1 MSILVVGSVAFDSVK
16 TPYGEAEESIG
27 GSAAYF
33 SAAASFYTPVDI
45 VAVVGRDFPCESLQ
59 FLSER
64 HVDLSGLEV
73 ADGQTFRWA
82 GEYEPN
88 MNDRQTLDTQL
99 NVFADFHPNLTDRH
113 REQPFVFLANID
125 PELQGSVLHQ
135 TIHPKLIV
143 CDTMD
148 FWISGKREA
157 LLETLTKVDV
167 LIINDSEA
175 RELVDDYNL
184 ARAANQIL
192 GLGPRAVV
200 IKRGEHGATLITND
214 TYFSVPAFPVLT
226 VIDPTGAGDSFAGG
240 FVGYLAKSQ
249 DTSDTGLKN
258 AMVHGSVMASFN
270 VEDFSIRRL
279 ESLTQRE
286 IDLRYERFIDML
298 TL

>member
-27 GSAAYF
+27 GSATYF

-45 VAVVGRDFPCESLQ
+45 VAVVGRDFPRESLQ
-59 FLSER
+59 ILSER

-192 GLGPRAVV
+192 DLGPRAVV

-279 ESLTQRE
+279 ESLTQHE

>member
-16 TPYGEAEESIG
+16 TPYDEAEESIG
-27 GSAAYF
+27 GSATYF

-45 VAVVGRDFPCESLQ
+45 VAVVGRDFPRESLQ

-135 TIHPKLIV
+135 TMDPKLIV

-192 GLGPRAVV
+192 DLGPRAVV
-200 IKRGEHGATLITND
+200 IKRGEHGATLITQG

-249 DTSDTGLKN
+249 DTSDTALKN

-279 ESLTQRE
+279 ESLTQHE
-286 IDLRYERFIDML
+286 MDHRYERFIDML

>member
-16 TPYGEAEESIG
+16 TPYGETEEAIG
-27 GSAAYF
+27 GSATYF
-33 SAAASFYTPVDI
+33 SAAASFYAPVDI
-45 VAVVGRDFPCESLQ
+45 VAVVGRDFPRESLQ

-73 ADGQTFRWA
+73 ADGKTFRWA

-99 NVFADFHPNLTDRH
+99 NVFADFHPTLADRH

-135 TIHPKLIV
+135 TVHPQLVV

-148 FWISGKREA
+148 FWISGKREM
-157 LLETLTKVDV
+157 LLETLTQVDV

-184 ARAANQIL
+184 ARAANHIL

-200 IKRGEHGATLITND
+200 IKRGEHGATLVTND
-214 TYFSVPAFPVLT
+214 TYFSVPAFPVLS

-240 FVGYLAKSQ
+240 FVGYLAKST

-258 AMVHGSVMASFN
+258 AMLHGSVMASFN
-270 VEDFSIRRL
+270 VEDFSVRRL
-279 ESLTQRE
+279 ETLTPHE
-286 IDLRYERFIDML
+286 IEHRYERFIDMI

>member
-1 MSILVVGSVAFDSVK
+1 MSVLVVGSVAFDSVK

-27 GSAAYF
+27 GSATYF

-45 VAVVGRDFPCESLQ
+45 VAVVGRDFPRESLQ

-64 HVDLSGLEV
+64 DVDLSGLEV

-192 GLGPRAVV
+192 DLGPRAVV
-200 IKRGEHGATLITND
+200 IKRGEHGATLITNGN
-214 TYFSVPAFPVLT
+214 YFSVPAFPVLN

-286 IDLRYERFIDML
+286 IDLRYERFIDMW

>member
-27 GSAAYF
+27 GSATYF

-45 VAVVGRDFPCESLQ
+45 VAVVGRDFPRESLQ

-192 GLGPRAVV
+192 DLGPRAVV
-200 IKRGEHGATLITND
+200 IKRGEHGATLITNGN
-214 TYFSVPAFPVLT
+214 YFSVPAFPVLT

>member
-1 MSILVVGSVAFDSVK
+1 MD
-16 TPYGEAEESIG
+16 
-27 GSAAYF
+27 
-33 SAAASFYTPVDI
+33 
-45 VAVVGRDFPCESLQ
+45 
-59 FLSER
+59 
-64 HVDLSGLEV
+64 
-73 ADGQTFRWA
+73 
-82 GEYEPN
+82 
-88 MNDRQTLDTQL
+88 
-99 NVFADFHPNLTDRH
+99 
-113 REQPFVFLANID
+113 
-125 PELQGSVLHQ
+125 
-135 TIHPKLIV
+135 PKLIV

-192 GLGPRAVV
+192 DLGPRAVV
-200 IKRGEHGATLITND
+200 IKRGEHGATLITQG

-249 DTSDTGLKN
+249 DTSDTALKN

-279 ESLTQRE
+279 ESLTQHE
-286 IDLRYERFIDML
+286 IDHRYERFIDML

>member
-1 MSILVVGSVAFDSVK
+1 MGSVAFDSVK

-27 GSAAYF
+27 GSATYF

-45 VAVVGRDFPCESLQ
+45 VAVVGRDFPRESLQ

-192 GLGPRAVV
+192 DLGPRAVV

-279 ESLTQRE
+279 ESLTQHE

>member
-27 GSAAYF
+27 GSATYF

-45 VAVVGRDFPCESLQ
+45 VAVVGRDFPRESLQ

-200 IKRGEHGATLITND
+200 IKRGEHGATLITNGN
-214 TYFSVPAFPVLT
+214 YFSVPAFPVLT

-279 ESLTQRE
+279 ESLTQHE
-286 IDLRYERFIDML
+286 IDHRYERFIDML

>member
-27 GSAAYF
+27 GSATYF

-45 VAVVGRDFPCESLQ
+45 VAVVGRDFPRESLQ

-200 IKRGEHGATLITND
+200 IKRGEHGATLITNGN
-214 TYFSVPAFPVLT
+214 YFSVPAFPVLT

-279 ESLTQRE
+279 ESLTQHE

>member
-27 GSAAYF
+27 GSATYF

-45 VAVVGRDFPCESLQ
+45 VAVVGRDFPRESLQ

-192 GLGPRAVV
+192 DLGPRAVV
-200 IKRGEHGATLITND
+200 IKRGEHGATLITNG

-279 ESLTQRE
+279 ESLTQHE

>member
-1 MSILVVGSVAFDSVK
+1 LSILVVGSVAFDSVK

-27 GSAAYF
+27 GSATYF

-45 VAVVGRDFPCESLQ
+45 VAVVGRDFPRESLQ

-192 GLGPRAVV
+192 DLGPRAVV

-279 ESLTQRE
+279 ESLTQHE

>member
-1 MSILVVGSVAFDSVK
+1 MGSVAFDSVK

-27 GSAAYF
+27 GSATYF

-45 VAVVGRDFPCESLQ
+45 VAVVGRDFPRESLQ

-200 IKRGEHGATLITND
+200 IKRGEHGATLITNGN
-214 TYFSVPAFPVLT
+214 YFSVPAFPVLT

-279 ESLTQRE
+279 ESLTQHE

>member
-1 MSILVVGSVAFDSVK
+1 MGSVAFDSVK

-27 GSAAYF
+27 GSATYF

-45 VAVVGRDFPCESLQ
+45 VAVVGRDFPRESLQ

-279 ESLTQRE
+279 ESLTQHE